1 MLFIL
6 QSSPINDKEEKT
18 KAQKQYKETHKGIQ
32 MDNKSY
38 TWKEKYGETEKKK
51 KSNPGL
57 KKGQTGNYQ
66 LWFMPPNF
74 SSGQKVVIPELSIS
88 ELYGSLKQSF
98 L

>member
-1 MLFIL
+1 MTKKRRLKHRNSIKRHTRE
-6 QSSPINDKEEKT
+6 SRWTT
-18 KAQKQYKETHKGIQ
+18 KAILGKRNMEKQK
-32 MDNKSY
+32 
-38 TWKEKYGETEKKK
+38 KKK